1 MAGNLDGFGVYAK
14 ANSTERYDED
24 FYVLNQFNGD
34 LTNNLF
40 EDGAKVCRRPINGK
54 DVINRIVLEY
64 SDGKLTTMIKEKDGL
79 HYCESRTIDLKEF
92 YLTLS
97 GKSQASET
105 ISIEVP
111 NVYFKTDHE
120 IPEIQYWPET
130 ASTYYNAKDL
140 FKSVHDNVK
149 QENERIKIY
158 RTKFRD
164 ILTKKPA
171 QIFKL
176 LFSSDQKISKKL
188 VKDIESLDIISQ
200 QIKISLTAV
209 TTTKGRMENKFG
221 EYVTKISNWLESMA
235 DIYDG
240 MEVEMDDIIKKLTAL
255 KINERIGEV
264 SGKMKKVIGQ
274 LERMTVTS
282 GLYSKNSGEITKFL
296 KQISEVHKGIVSYRE
311 NLGQD

>member
-1 MAGNLDGFGVYAK
+1 M
-14 ANSTERYDED
+14 
-24 FYVLNQFNGD
+24 
-34 LTNNLF
+34 
-40 EDGAKVCRRPINGK
+40 
-54 DVINRIVLEY
+54 
-64 SDGKLTTMIKEKDGL
+64 
-79 HYCESRTIDLKEF
+79 
-92 YLTLS
+92 
-97 GKSQASET
+97 
-105 ISIEVP
+105 
-111 NVYFKTDHE
+111 
-120 IPEIQYWPET
+120 
-130 ASTYYNAKDL
+130 
-140 FKSVHDNVK
+140 
-149 QENERIKIY
+149 
-158 RTKFRD
+158 
-164 ILTKKPA
+164 
-171 QIFKL
+171 
-176 LFSSDQKISKKL
+176 

>member
-1 MAGNLDGFGVYAK
+1 M
-14 ANSTERYDED
+14 
-24 FYVLNQFNGD
+24 
-34 LTNNLF
+34 
-40 EDGAKVCRRPINGK
+40 
-54 DVINRIVLEY
+54 
-64 SDGKLTTMIKEKDGL
+64 
-79 HYCESRTIDLKEF
+79 
-92 YLTLS
+92 
-97 GKSQASET
+97 
-105 ISIEVP
+105 
-111 NVYFKTDHE
+111 
-120 IPEIQYWPET
+120 
-130 ASTYYNAKDL
+130 
-140 FKSVHDNVK
+140 
-149 QENERIKIY
+149 
-158 RTKFRD
+158 
-164 ILTKKPA
+164 
-171 QIFKL
+171 
-176 LFSSDQKISKKL
+176 
-188 VKDIESLDIISQ
+188 KDIESLDIISQ